1 MVSSLVASSRPIT
14 NTTTDNAELCVPA
27 GAAARRSRYL
37 MARKVVIDHL
47 RISLGVNIPSVQV
60 HNFESVHSGHFVDF
74 LEKSSVAFFM
84 IHDGSLPT
92 SGREVKQSS
101 IDLAAKVAFRGLIQH
116 FNKDGYNVA
125 LINQNEYRDSK
136 VCFRTFPL

>member
-1 MVSSLVASSRPIT
+1 
-14 NTTTDNAELCVPA
+14 
-27 GAAARRSRYL
+27 
-37 MARKVVIDHL
+37 MARKVVIGHL

-60 HNFESVHSGHFVDF
+60 HNFESVHSCHFVDL

-84 IHDGSLPT
+84 LHDGSLPT

-101 IDLAAKVAFRGLIQH
+101 IDLAAKVACRGLIQH

-136 VCFRTFPL
+136 VCFIPFRCVRETNMRADFHHDP